1 MKPDSRKSQI
11 QSHFL
16 IRGPIAVLAVAILCI
31 APVEAADKVVFARD
45 VRPILA
51 RHCFKCH
58 GPDDAKRAAGL
69 RLDVRDAALGETK
82 TGNHALVPGNIDE
95 SELVARIDSDDESD
109 MMPPP
114 STKDPLTPAQ
124 KAILSRWVEQGAEY
138 TPHWSFAPVK
148 KVKVPAPAGSP
159 EWNLNPIDRFIFE
172 QLRQGGLD
180 ARPRAEKPELIRRVY
195 LALTGL
201 PPTPEETARFIAD
214 ERPDAYERVVDSLL
228 ASPRYGER
236 WARKWLDLAR
246 YADTNGYEKDRYR
259 SVWPW
264 RDWVIRAINSDMPF
278 DQFTIRQIAGDML
291 PGATRDDIVATG
303 FHRNT
308 MLNEE
313 GGIDPLEF
321 RFYAMVD
328 RVSTTGNV
336 WLGMSLGCAQC
347 HTHKYDPIT
356 HTEYYS
362 VMAAMN
368 NTQEPPEFDLN
379 DESTRIRQARHDRRI
394 EAMIAALP
402 SKFPPEA
409 PTGPTDGRSE
419 EQRRSTALDRA
430 FTEWSASAAGAAVEW
445 TLLEPKAMKANLA
458 RLSVRPDGSIFADG
472 DATKHDEYE
481 LTIESLPAGT
491 RAIRLEVLPD
501 PELPAGGPGRTDY
514 EGPLGDFF
522 LSELKAEA
530 LTGESPAPLRFAS
543 ASESFGKLGIGG
555 GASGAELAFDGN
567 MQTGWST
574 NGRQGHEEQAVFIL
588 DTAIAKPSDIKLTMI
603 FERHYSAPLGR
614 FRLWSTTTEAPTA
627 KHWPTRI
634 ESILKIGA
642 EKRSPDETTRLK
654 NWWIRNEAPI
664 PDEAI
669 KAIEA
674 AEKNRPAAT
683 STLIMKERPA
693 GFVRPTFLHKRGEWL
708 QPANEVQ
715 PGTPAFLNSPGNPAP
730 HNRLELARWL
740 VSPEHPLTAR
750 VTVNRHWAA
759 LFGRGIVRTQED
771 FGYQGELPSHPE
783 LLDWLARTFVSTD
796 EWSIKKL
803 HRRIV
808 TSEAWK
814 QSSVVT
820 PEALEK
826 DPDNRFVSRGPRFRL
841 DGESIRDSAL
851 AVAGL
856 LSHKVGG
863 PSVFPPQPASVT
875 TEGAYGKLDWKTST
889 GEDRYRRSLY
899 TFAKRTTPFAMLN
912 TFDAPSGEAC
922 VVRRDVSNS
931 ALQSLTLL
939 NDPVFLEAAQALG
952 RQFAA
957 DARPDSDRLMDL
969 NQRLFQRS
977 IDATIRD
984 GLQQFI
990 EAQREHYRKNP
1001 DAAKLLV
1008 GDPATADPAEA
1019 AAWTVLVRAL
1029 LNTDEFIVPR

>member
-1 MKPDSRKSQI
+1 MKPDSNS
-11 QSHFL
+11 FL
-16 IRGPIAVLAVAILCI
+16 ASFGPRLRLLIVTS
-31 APVEAADKVVFARD
+31 AALGASPAQAGETVDFSRD

-69 RLDVRDAALGETK
+69 RLDVREAALAETK
-82 TGNHALVPGNIDE
+82 AGNRAIVPGKLDE
-95 SELVARIDSDDESD
+95 SEAIARIRSEDEEEV
-109 MMPPP
+109 MPPP

-124 KAILSRWVEQGAEY
+124 IETLAKWVQQGGDY
-138 TPHWSFAPVK
+138 KPHWSFAPVAE
-148 KVKVPAPAGSP
+148 VAQPPAAGSP
-159 EWNLNPIDRFIFE
+159 EWNINPIDRFILAE
-172 QLRQGGLD
+172 LKLLGIEP
-180 ARPRAEKPELIRRVY
+180 RPRAEKAELIRRVS

-201 PPTPEETARFIAD
+201 PPTPEESARFIAD
-214 ERPDAYERVVDSLL
+214 DRPGAYERLVDRLL

-264 RDWVIRAINSDMPF
+264 RDWVIRAINADMPF

-291 PGATRDDIVATG
+291 PGALREDVVATG

-328 RVSTTGNV
+328 RVNTTGNV
-336 WLGMSLGCAQC
+336 WLGMSVGCAQC
-347 HTHKYDPIT
+347 HTHKYDPIAQ
-356 HTEYYS
+356 TEYYRL
-362 VMAAMN
+362 MAAMN
-368 NTQEPPEFDLN
+368 NTEEPPLYDIV
-379 DESTRIRQARHDRRI
+379 DESTKLRQASHAREI
-394 EAMIAALP
+394 AAMVAALP
-402 SKFPPEA
+402 GQFPSEP
-409 PTGPTDGRSE
+409 PTGPEDRRSE
-419 EQRRSTALDRA
+419 NDRRQAALEKA
-430 FTEWSASAAGAAVEW
+430 FTAWAGKSAEKAVDW
-445 TLLEPKAMKANLA
+445 TRVVPKSMKANLA
-458 RLSVRPDGSIFADG
+458 RLTLRSDGSIFAEG

-481 LTIESLPAGT
+481 LTLAGLPAGT

-501 PELPAGGPGRTDY
+501 PALPAGGPGRTDY

-530 LTGESPAPLRFAS
+530 LSNESPAPLRFAS

-555 GASGAELAFDGN
+555 GEAGASLAYDGN

-574 NGRQGHEEQAVFIL
+574 NGRQGHEEQAVFVFEAPL
-588 DTAIAKPSDIKLTMI
+588 EKPADVKLTMI

-614 FRLWSTTTEAPTA
+614 FRLWATSAPEPTA
-627 KHWPTRI
+627 KPWPSTIEAILRI
-634 ESILKIGA
+634 EPG
-642 EKRSPDETTRLK
+642 KRSAGQIEELK
-654 NWWIRNEAPI
+654 HWWLRHEAPQLA
-664 PDEAI
+664 EAR
-669 KAIEA
+669 KAIDT

-683 STLIMKERPA
+683 TALIMKERPA
-693 GFVRPTFLHKRGEWL
+693 GFVRPTFVHKRGEWL
-708 QPANEVQ
+708 QPTAEVT
-715 PGTPAFLNSPGNPAP
+715 PGAPAFLATPGNPAP
-730 HNRLELARWL
+730 TNRLELARWL
-740 VSPEHPLTAR
+740 VSPEHPLTSR
-750 VTVNRHWAA
+750 VTINRHWAA

-771 FGYQGELPSHPE
+771 FGYQGELPSHPA
-783 LLDWLARTFVSTD
+783 LLDWLARTFVTD
-796 EWSIKKL
+796 DAWSLKRL

-820 PEALEK
+820 PQALEK
-826 DPDNRFVSRGPRFRL
+826 DPDNRYLSRGPRFRL

-851 AVAGL
+851 SVAGL
-856 LSHKVGG
+856 LSHKIGG

-899 TFAKRTTPFAMLN
+899 TFAKRTAPFALLN

-931 ALQSLTLL
+931 ALQSLTLM
-939 NDPVFLEAAQALG
+939 NDPVFLEAAQAIG
-952 RQFAA
+952 RHFAA
-957 DARPDSDRLMDL
+957 DSRPDPERITDL
-969 NQRLFQRS
+969 NHRLFQRTP
-977 IDATIRD
+977 DATLATQLR
-984 GLQQFI
+984 QFL
-990 EAQREHYRKNP
+990 EAQRNHYRTRP
-1001 DAAKLLV
+1001 EAAKALCEEP
-1008 GDPATADPAEA
+1008 PATDPAEA

>member
-1 MKPDSRKSQI
+1 M
-11 QSHFL
+11 L
-16 IRGPIAVLAVAILCI
+16 ACLWVLAISSTSSARAGETV
-31 APVEAADKVVFARD
+31 DFSRD

-69 RLDVRDAALGETK
+69 RLDVRGAALAETK
-82 TGNHALVPGNIDE
+82 AGNRAIVPGKLEE
-95 SELVARIDSDDESD
+95 SEAIARIRSDDVEEV
-109 MMPPP
+109 MPPP

-124 KAILSRWVEQGAEY
+124 IDILARWVEQGADY
-138 TPHWSFAPVK
+138 KPHWSFAPVS
-148 KVKVPAPAGSP
+148 VTAEPPAAASA
-159 EWNLNPIDRFIFE
+159 EWNRNPIDRFVLAE
-172 QLRQGGLD
+172 LNRLGLEP
-180 ARPRAEKPELIRRVY
+180 RPRAEKAELIRRVS

-201 PPTPEETARFIAD
+201 PPTPEESARFIAD
-214 ERPDAYERVVDSLL
+214 SRPDAYERLVDRLL

-264 RDWVIRAINSDMPF
+264 RDWVIQAINADMPF

-291 PGATRDDIVATG
+291 PGATREDIVATG

-328 RVSTTGNV
+328 RVNTTGNV
-336 WLGMSLGCAQC
+336 WLGMSVGCAQC
-347 HTHKYDPIT
+347 HTHKYDPIAQ
-356 HTEYYS
+356 TEYYRL
-362 VMAAMN
+362 MASMN
-368 NTQEPPEFDLN
+368 NTEEPPQYDLA
-379 DESTRIRQARHDRRI
+379 DESTKLRQAALAR
-394 EAMIAALP
+394 EIAAMVDGLP
-402 SKFPPEA
+402 GKFPPEPA
-409 PTGPTDGRSE
+409 TGPDD
-419 EQRRSTALDRA
+419 RRTEADRRQASLEKAYTAWA
-430 FTEWSASAAGAAVEW
+430 AKSAGKAVEW
-445 TLLEPKAMKANLA
+445 HMIVPKAMKANLA
-458 RLSVRPDGSIFADG
+458 RLTQRPDGSIFAEG

-481 LTIESLPAGT
+481 LTLTGLPAGT

-501 PELPAGGPGRTDY
+501 PALPAGGPGRTDY

-530 LTGESPAPLRFAS
+530 LTTESPAPLRFAS

-555 GASGAELAFDGN
+555 GEAGAAQAFDGN

-574 NGRQGHEEQAVFIL
+574 NGRQGHEEQAVFVFDAPL
-588 DTAIAKPSDIKLTMI
+588 DKPADVKLTMI

-614 FRLWSTTTEAPTA
+614 FRLWASTAPEPSA
-627 KHWPTRI
+627 KPWPTPI
-634 ESILKIGA
+634 ETLLRTEPG
-642 EKRSPDETTRLK
+642 KRSPADIENLK
-654 NWWIRNEAPI
+654 RWWLRNEAPELA
-664 PDEAI
+664 EAR
-669 KAIEA
+669 KAIDS
-674 AEKNRPAAT
+674 AEKNRPAVNSA
-683 STLIMKERPA
+683 LVMKERPA
-693 GFVRPTFLHKRGEWL
+693 GFARPTFLHKRGEWL
-708 QPANEVQ
+708 QPAAEVT
-715 PGTPAFLNSPGNPAP
+715 PGAPAFLVTPGNAAP
-730 HNRLELARWL
+730 TNRLELARWL
-740 VSPEHPLTAR
+740 VSPEHPLTSR

-771 FGYQGELPSHPE
+771 FGYQGELPSHPA
-783 LLDWLARTFVSTD
+783 LLDWLARTFVTD
-796 EWSIKKL
+796 DAWSLKRL

-808 TSEAWK
+808 TSETWK

-820 PEALEK
+820 PQALDK
-826 DPDNRFVSRGPRFRL
+826 DPDNRFFSRGPRFRL

-851 AVAGL
+851 TVAGL
-856 LSHKVGG
+856 LSPKIGG

-875 TEGAYGKLDWKTST
+875 TEGSYGKLDWKTST

-899 TFAKRTTPFAMLN
+899 TFAKRTAPFAMLN

-931 ALQSLTLL
+931 ALQSLTLM
-939 NDPVFLEAAQALG
+939 NDPVFLEAAQAIG

-957 DARPDSDRLMDL
+957 DSRPDTARIVDL
-969 NQRLFQRS
+969 NQRLFQRAPETS
-977 IDATIRD
+977 LAEQLR
-984 GLQQFI
+984 QFL
-990 EAQREHYRKNP
+990 EAQRKHYRTRP
-1001 DAAKLLV
+1001 DAAKALTGDQPAA
-1008 GDPATADPAEA
+1008 GDPSEA

-1029 LNTDEFIVPR
+1029 LNTDEFVVPR